1 MTERQIQIEDAYEE
15 MFGLGTSPAYN
26 WLKLELRTGDGI
38 YKMMEESVRTGVE
51 LKREDIY
58 PDWVLNPDPN
68 KIY

>member
-1 MTERQIQIEDAYEE
+1 MTERQMRIEDDYEE
-15 MFGLGTSPAYN
+15 MFGLGKSPAYN
-26 WLKLELRTGDGI
+26 WLKPDLIPEKIFELMQEAVKTGI
-38 YKMMEESVRTGVE
+38 E